1 MKYEGMIEWM
11 KASYYSII
19 SITSGMNE
27 GNRAEID
34 EDLSLQDNAEKINQK
49 EENEKMKKGSE
60 KWWKERKD

>member
-1 MKYEGMIEWM
+1 M

-34 EDLSLQDNAEKINQK
+34 EDLSLQDNAKKINKK
-49 EENEKMKKGSE
+49 EENEKMKKRSE
-60 KWWKERKD
+60 KW